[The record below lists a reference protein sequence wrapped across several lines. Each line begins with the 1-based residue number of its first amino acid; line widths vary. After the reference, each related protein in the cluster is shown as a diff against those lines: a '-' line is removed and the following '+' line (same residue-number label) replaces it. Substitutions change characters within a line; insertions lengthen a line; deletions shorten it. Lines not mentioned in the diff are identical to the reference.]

1 MKKLWK
7 YLFKYKLLFF
17 SRILTIS
24 LAALSVICF
33 DFMMGFIVDIFA
45 NGETEKFVPII
56 LASIFLI
63 MLLFVTE
70 CLDGYVMS
78 SYVKNTVNYL
88 RCDIFTKILNKDMK
102 DFSLDNSGKYISILY
117 NDVKIIEDNLL
128 NNIFF
133 NYLFFYIIYNFI
145 NIFIFNKSINSNIY
159 SYIWY
164 TWIYNT

>member
-63 MLLFVTE
+63 ILLFVTE
-70 CLDGYVMS
+70 CLDGYVM
-78 SYVKNTVNYL
+78 
-88 RCDIFTKILNKDMK
+88 
-102 DFSLDNSGKYISILY
+102 
-117 NDVKIIEDNLL
+117 
-128 NNIFF
+128 
-133 NYLFFYIIYNFI
+133 
-145 NIFIFNKSINSNIY
+145 
-159 SYIWY
+159 
-164 TWIYNT
+164 